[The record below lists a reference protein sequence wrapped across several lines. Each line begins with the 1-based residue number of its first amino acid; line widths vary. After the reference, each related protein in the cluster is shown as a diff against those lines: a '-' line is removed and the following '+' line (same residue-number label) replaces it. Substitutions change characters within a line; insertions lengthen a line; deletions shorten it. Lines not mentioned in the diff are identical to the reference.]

1 MQPLSAKE
9 CSAWLARQS
18 IGESPYGSPLK
29 EGSLYARFEVEPL
42 ALVAHA
48 LVFAFTAI
56 AQQSTGAL
64 LQFTDKGVFG
74 EIPALAAFAELSVL
88 PQPEDKW
95 PQHVTDGLLFT
106 LKGDSTLVECC
117 EYVLVE
123 GASAYLY
130 MQGAGVTA
138 YMWESA
144 FIELWCETREA
155 RQTVTAA
162 LVTNGAR
169 LKYELDA

>member
-9 CSAWLARQS
+9 CSTWLARQS
-18 IGESPYGSPLK
+18 IGELPYGSPLK
-29 EGSLYARFEVEPL
+29 KGSFYARFEIEPL
-42 ALVAHA
+42 ARFAQP
-48 LVFAFTAI
+48 LVFSFAAI
-56 AQQSTGAL
+56 AQQSKGAL

-74 EIPALAAFAELSVL
+74 DIPALGAFAELSML

-95 PQHVTDGLLFT
+95 PQHVTDGLLFNLKEVGT
-106 LKGDSTLVECC
+106 LLECC

-138 YMWESA
+138 YMWEST

-155 RQTVTAA
+155 RRAVAAA
-162 LVTNGAR
+162 LVINGAQVR
-169 LKYELDA
+169 YELDG

>member
-9 CSAWLARQS
+9 CSTWLARQS

-29 EGSLYARFEVEPL
+29 EGSFYARFEVEPL
-42 ALVAHA
+42 ARFAQA
-48 LVFAFTAI
+48 LVFSFVGI
-56 AQQSTGAL
+56 AQQSKGAL

-74 EIPALAAFAELSVL
+74 EFPVLGAFAELSIL

-95 PQHVTDGLLFT
+95 PQHVTDGLLFNFKEDGT
-106 LKGDSTLVECC
+106 LLECC

-138 YMWESA
+138 YMWEST

-155 RQTVTAA
+155 RRAVAAA
-162 LVTNGAR
+162 LVTNGAQLR
-169 LKYELDA
+169 YELDA